1 MVAAGSGRGAAV
13 ARTPGEWTGG
23 GVNYGVI
30 GNCQVAA
37 LIDERARM
45 VWACLPR
52 PDGDPVFSALLQKE
66 GGDSQKGVFAIDM
79 IDLVRT
85 EQNYQ
90 RNSAI
95 IETRLYDSH
104 GGVMRIVDFAPR
116 FRSRGRVFR
125 PMMFVRSVEPLAGR
139 PTLRL
144 RLRPTSGFGER
155 AEPGISG
162 SHHIRFAAD
171 GLHYRLT
178 TDASLASLTEDRPV
192 VLERPLHFILGPD
205 ETLQESPEAL
215 TREFLGATLTYWQEW
230 VRTLAVPADWQDA
243 VIRSAITLKL
253 CTYED
258 TGAVLA
264 ALTTSIPEAPHST
277 RNWDYRYCWLR
288 DSYFVVQTLNR
299 LGATRTMEAYLHFID
314 QITATSTADTLQPL
328 YGITGDPRA
337 VEKTAPSLAGYRG
350 MGPVRYGNLA
360 AEQLQHDVY
369 GSVILAATQLFFD
382 ERLVRPGDQVLLE
395 RLYKLGRRAVATFEE
410 PDAGPWEFRGRM
422 QRHTFSAAI
431 SWAGCDRLA
440 RIARRLGDAAGA
452 SEWGAHADRMRA
464 EILEGAWSEERQCF
478 TSAFGNRDLDAT
490 ALLLPELGL
499 LPATDPRF
507 LKTLERIGEELR
519 TGDLLF
525 RYKHAD
531 DFGSPENA
539 FTICAFW
546 YVNALAAAGR
556 VEEARER
563 FSRLL
568 EFRNPLG
575 LLSEDIAPASGE
587 LWGNFPQTYSM
598 VGIIGSALRL
608 SRSWEEIV

>member
-1 MVAAGSGRGAAV
+1 M
-13 ARTPGEWTGG
+13 
-23 GVNYGVI
+23 NYGVI

-37 LIDERARM
+37 LIDEQARL

-66 GGDSQKGVFAIDM
+66 GGDSRTGVFAV
-79 IDLVRT
+79 DLVDLTRS
-85 EQNYQ
+85 EQQYM

-95 IETRLYDSH
+95 LETRLYDSH
-104 GGVMRIVDFAPR
+104 GGVVRIVDFAPR
-116 FRSRGRVFR
+116 FRTRGRVFR
-125 PMMFVRSVEPLAGR
+125 PMMFVRSVQPLAGR

-144 RLRPTSGFGER
+144 RLRPTAGFGER
-155 AEPGISG
+155 APPGITG
-162 SHHIRFAAD
+162 SHHIKYSAD
-171 GLHYRLT
+171 GLNYRVT
-178 TDASLASLTEDRPV
+178 TDASMAALLEDRPV
-192 VLERPLHFILGPD
+192 VLERPLHFIVGPD

-215 TREFLGATLTYWQEW
+215 AREFLGGTLSYWQEW
-230 VRTLAVPADWQDA
+230 VRTLAVPADWQEA

-264 ALTTSIPEAPHST
+264 ALTTSIPEAAHST

-288 DSYFVVQTLNR
+288 DSYFVIQTLNR
-299 LGATRTMEAYLHFID
+299 LGATRTMEAYLHYID
-314 QITATSTADTLQPL
+314 QIIATSTADTLQPL

-337 VEKTAPSLAGYRG
+337 EEKIATSLSGYRG
-350 MGPVRYGNLA
+350 MGPVRFGNLA
-360 AEQLQHDVY
+360 VEQVQHDVY

-382 ERLVRPGDQVLLE
+382 ERLVRSGDQTLLE
-395 RLYKLGRRAVATFEE
+395 RLYRLGKRAVATFED

-440 RIARRLGDAAGA
+440 RIARRVGDDIATRDWSTKAAY
-452 SEWGAHADRMRA
+452 MKQ
-464 EILEGAWSEERQCF
+464 EILKGAWSEEKQAF
-478 TSAFGNRDLDAT
+478 TSAFGDRDIDST

-507 LKTLERIGEELR
+507 LKTLDRIEQELCI
-519 TGDLLF
+519 GDLLF
-525 RYKHAD
+525 RYKHED
-531 DFGSPENA
+531 DFGTPENA

-563 FSRLL
+563 FTRLL
-568 EFRNPLG
+568 ERRNPLG
-575 LLSEDIAPASGE
+575 LLSEDVSPTTGE

-598 VGIIGSALRL
+598 VGVIGSALRL

>member
-1 MVAAGSGRGAAV
+1 L
-13 ARTPGEWTGG
+13 
-23 GVNYGVI
+23 NYGVI

-37 LIDERARM
+37 LIDEQARM

-66 GGDSQKGVFAIDM
+66 GGGSDKGVFAIDM
-79 IDLVRT
+79 IDMVRS
-85 EQNYQ
+85 EQNYL

-104 GGVMRIVDFAPR
+104 GGALRIIDYAPR

-144 RLRPTSGFGER
+144 RLRPTAGFGER
-155 AEPGISG
+155 CEPGITG
-162 SHHIRFAAD
+162 SHHIRFVAD
-171 GLHYRLT
+171 GLHYRVT
-178 TDASLASLTEDRPV
+178 TDASLASLLEDRPV
-192 VLERPLHFILGPD
+192 VLEHALHFIIGPD
-205 ETLQESPEAL
+205 ETLQESPAAL
-215 TREFLGATLTYWQEW
+215 AREFVGATLTYWQEW

-299 LGATRTMEAYLHFID
+299 LGATRTMEAYLHYID
-314 QITATSTADTLQPL
+314 HIIASSTADTLQPL

-337 VEKTAPSLAGYRG
+337 EEKIATSLSGFRG
-350 MGPVRYGNLA
+350 MGPVRFGNLA
-360 AEQLQHDVY
+360 VEQVQHDVY

-382 ERLVRPGDQVLLE
+382 ERLVRSGDQILLE
-395 RLYKLGRRAVATFEE
+395 RLYRLGKRAVATFEE

-440 RIARRLGDAAGA
+440 RIARRVGDLAAAG
-452 SEWGAHADRMRA
+452 EWSTHADRMRKD
-464 EILEGAWSEERQCF
+464 ILEHAWSEERQCF

-507 LKTLERIGEELR
+507 LKTLERIEEELR
-519 TGDLLF
+519 VGDLLF

-531 DFGSPENA
+531 DFGMPENA

-556 VEEARER
+556 MEEARER

-568 EFRNPLG
+568 DRRNPLG
-575 LLSEDIAPASGE
+575 LLSEDISPTSGE

-598 VGIIGSALRL
+598 VGVIGSALRL

>member
-1 MVAAGSGRGAAV
+1 
-13 ARTPGEWTGG
+13 
-23 GVNYGVI
+23 VI

-37 LIDERARM
+37 LIDEQARL

-52 PDGDPVFSALLQKE
+52 PDGDPVFSALLSQ
-66 GGDSQKGVFAIDM
+66 GGGAAEHGVFAVDM
-79 IDLVRT
+79 LDLTRS
-85 EQNYQ
+85 EQNYL

-104 GGVMRIVDFAPR
+104 GGVLRILDFAPR

-144 RLRPTSGFGER
+144 RLRPTAGFGER
-155 AEPGISG
+155 CEPGTTG
-162 SHHIRFAAD
+162 SHHVRFAAE
-171 GLHYRLT
+171 GLHYRVT
-178 TDASLASLTEDRPV
+178 TDASLAALLENRPV

-205 ETLQESPEAL
+205 ETLQESPAAL
-215 TREFLGATLTYWQEW
+215 AREFLGATLSYWQEW

-243 VIRSAITLKL
+243 VIRAAITLKL

-264 ALTTSIPEAPHST
+264 ALTTSIPEAAHST

-314 QITATSTADTLQPL
+314 HIIASSSADQLQPL

-337 VEKTAPSLAGYRG
+337 EERVATSLSGYRG
-350 MGPVRYGNLA
+350 MGPVRFGNLA

-382 ERLVRPGDQVLLE
+382 ERLVRSGDQTLLE
-395 RLYKLGRRAVATFEE
+395 RLYRLGRRAVATFEE
-410 PDAGPWEFRGRM
+410 PDAGPWEFRGKL

-440 RIARRLGDAAGA
+440 RIARRVGDALAA
-452 SEWGAHADRMRA
+452 REWGEHAARMRA
-464 EILEGAWSEERQCF
+464 QILSGAWSEERQAF

-507 LKTLERIGEELR
+507 LKTLERIEQELR
-519 TGDLLF
+519 VGDLLF
-525 RYKHAD
+525 RYRHAD
-531 DFGSPENA
+531 DFGAPENA

-556 VEEARER
+556 IDEARER
-563 FSRLL
+563 FTRLL
-568 EFRNPLG
+568 ALRNPLG
-575 LLSEDIAPASGE
+575 LLSEDIAPATGE

-598 VGIIGSALRL
+598 VGVIGSALRL
-608 SRSWEEIV
+608 SRSWDELV

>member
-1 MVAAGSGRGAAV
+1 M
-13 ARTPGEWTGG
+13 
-23 GVNYGVI
+23 
-30 GNCQVAA
+30 
-37 LIDERARM
+37 
-45 VWACLPR
+45 
-52 PDGDPVFSALLQKE
+52 
-66 GGDSQKGVFAIDM
+66 
-79 IDLVRT
+79 
-85 EQNYQ
+85 

-104 GGVMRIVDFAPR
+104 GGVVRIVDFAPR

-155 AEPGISG
+155 CEPGISG
-162 SHHIRFAAD
+162 SHHIRFTAD
-171 GLHYRLT
+171 GLHYRVT
-178 TDASLASLTEDRPV
+178 TDASLASLVEDRPV
-192 VLERPLHFILGPD
+192 VLEQPLHFVIGPD
-205 ETLQESPEAL
+205 ETLQESPAAL
-215 TREFLGATLTYWQEW
+215 AREFLGSTLTYWQEW

-277 RNWDYRYCWLR
+277 RNWDYRFCWLR

-299 LGATRTMEAYLHFID
+299 LGATRTMEAYLHYID
-314 QITATSTADTLQPL
+314 HIVASSTADTLQPL
-328 YGITGDPRA
+328 YGITGNPRA
-337 VEKTAPSLAGYRG
+337 EEKIATTFSGYRG
-350 MGPVRYGNLA
+350 MGPVRFGNLA
-360 AEQLQHDVY
+360 ADQVQHDVY

-382 ERLVRPGDQVLLE
+382 ERLVRSGDQVLLE
-395 RLYKLGRRAVATFEE
+395 RLYRLGKRAVATFEE
-410 PDAGPWEFRGRM
+410 PDAGPWEFRGRL

-440 RIARRLGDAAGA
+440 RIARRVGDQIAARDWSA
-452 SEWGAHADRMRA
+452 RADYMRQ
-464 EILEGAWSEERQCF
+464 EILQGAWSEERQCF

-507 LKTLERIGEELR
+507 LKTLERIEEELR
-519 TGDLLF
+519 VGDLLF

-531 DFGSPENA
+531 DFGMPENA

-556 VEEARER
+556 VDEARER

-568 EFRNPLG
+568 ERRNPLG
-575 LLSEDIAPASGE
+575 LLSEDISPVTGE

>member
-1 MVAAGSGRGAAV
+1 M
-13 ARTPGEWTGG
+13 
-23 GVNYGVI
+23 NYGVI

-37 LIDERARM
+37 LIDEQARM

-66 GGDSQKGVFAIDM
+66 GGESEQGVFAIDM
-79 IDLVRT
+79 IDLTRS
-85 EQNYQ
+85 EQTYL

-95 IETRLYDSH
+95 IETRLYDAH
-104 GGVMRIVDFAPR
+104 GGALRIVDFAPR

-144 RLRPTSGFGER
+144 RLRPTAGFGER
-155 AEPGISG
+155 CEPGISG

-171 GLHYRLT
+171 NLHYRVT
-178 TDASLASLTEDRPV
+178 TDASLASLLENRPV
-192 VLERPLHFILGPD
+192 VLEQPLHFIVGPD
-205 ETLQESPEAL
+205 ETLQESPAAL
-215 TREFLGATLTYWQEW
+215 AREFLGATLSYWQEW

-243 VIRSAITLKL
+243 VIRAAITLKL

-264 ALTTSIPEAPHST
+264 ALTTSIPEAANST

-299 LGATRTMEAYLHFID
+299 LGATRIMEAYLHYID
-314 QITATSTADTLQPL
+314 HIIASSTADQLQPL

-337 VEKTAPSLAGYRG
+337 EEKIATTLTGYRG
-350 MGPVRYGNLA
+350 MGPVRFGNLA
-360 AEQLQHDVY
+360 AEQVQHDVY

-382 ERLVRPGDQVLLE
+382 QRLVRSGDQTLLE
-395 RLYKLGRRAVATFEE
+395 RLYRLGKRAVATFEQ
-410 PDAGPWEFRGRM
+410 PDAGPWEFRGKL

-440 RIARRLGDAAGA
+440 RIARRVGDVIAAREL
-452 SEWGAHADRMRA
+452 SAHADRMRA
-464 EILEGAWSEERQCF
+464 EILKGAWNEELQSF

-490 ALLLPELGL
+490 TLLLPELGL

-507 LKTLERIGEELR
+507 LKTLERIEQELR
-519 TGDLLF
+519 VGDLMF

-531 DFGSPENA
+531 DFGKPENA

-546 YVNALAAAGR
+546 YVNALAASGR
-556 VEEARER
+556 VDEARER

-568 EFRNPLG
+568 ELRNPLG
-575 LLSEDIAPASGE
+575 LLSEDITPATGE

-598 VGIIGSALRL
+598 VGVIGSALRL

>member
-1 MVAAGSGRGAAV
+1 M
-13 ARTPGEWTGG
+13 
-23 GVNYGVI
+23 NYGAI

-37 LIDERARM
+37 LVDESARL

-66 GGDSQKGVFAIDM
+66 GGDAEKGVFAIDM
-79 IDLVRT
+79 LDVTRT
-85 EQNYQ
+85 EQSYL

-95 IETRLYDSH
+95 LETRLYDAH

-116 FRSRGRVFR
+116 FRTRGRVFR
-125 PMMFVRSVEPLAGR
+125 PMMFVRLVEPVNGR

-144 RLRPTSGFGER
+144 RLRPTSSYGER
-155 AEPGISG
+155 CDPGISG

-171 GLHYRLT
+171 GLQYRVT
-178 TDASLASLTEDRPV
+178 TDASLAALVENRPV
-192 VLERPLHFILGPD
+192 VLEQPLHFIIGPD
-205 ETLQESPEAL
+205 ETLQESPAAL
-215 TREFLGATLTYWQEW
+215 TREFLGSTLSYWQEW

-243 VIRSAITLKL
+243 VIRAAITLKL

-264 ALTTSIPEAPHST
+264 ALTTSIPEAANST

-288 DSYFVVQTLNR
+288 DSYFVIQTLNR
-299 LGATRTMEAYLHFID
+299 LGATRTMEAYLHYID
-314 QITATSTADTLQPL
+314 HIIASSTVDSLQPL

-337 VEKTAPSLAGYRG
+337 EEKIATSLSGYRG
-350 MGPVRYGNLA
+350 MGPVRFGNLA
-360 AEQLQHDVY
+360 AGQVQHDVY

-382 ERLVRPGDQVLLE
+382 ERLVRSGDQTLLE
-395 RLYKLGRRAVATFEE
+395 RLYRLGKRAVASFEE
-410 PDAGPWEFRGRM
+410 PDAGPWEFRGKL

-431 SWAGCDRLA
+431 SWAGCDRLG
-440 RIARRLGDAAGA
+440 RIARRVGDAIAARDWSARA
-452 SEWGAHADRMRA
+452 SYMRQ
-464 EILEGAWSEERQCF
+464 EILNGAWSEERQSF

-507 LKTLERIGEELR
+507 LKTLERIEEELR
-519 TGDLLF
+519 VGDLLF

-531 DFGSPENA
+531 DFGQPENA

-556 VEEARER
+556 VDEARER
-563 FSRLL
+563 FTRLL
-568 EFRNPLG
+568 ARRNPLG
-575 LLSEDIAPASGE
+575 LLSEDIQPASGE

-598 VGIIGSALRL
+598 VGVIGSALRL

>member
-1 MVAAGSGRGAAV
+1 M
-13 ARTPGEWTGG
+13 
-23 GVNYGVI
+23 NYGVI

-37 LIDERARM
+37 LIDEQARM

-52 PDGDPVFSALLQKE
+52 PDGDPVFSSLLQKE
-66 GGDSQKGVFAIDM
+66 GGNSNTGVFAIDM
-79 IDLVRT
+79 LDLTRS
-85 EQNYQ
+85 EQSYM

-95 IETRLYDSH
+95 IETRLYDAH
-104 GGVMRIVDFAPR
+104 GGVLRIVDFAPR

-144 RLRPTSGFGER
+144 RLRPTAGFGER
-155 AEPGISG
+155 CEPGIAG

-171 GLHYRLT
+171 GLHYRVT
-178 TDASLASLTEDRPV
+178 TDASLAALTEGRPV
-192 VLERPLHFILGPD
+192 VLEQPLHFILGPD
-205 ETLQESPEAL
+205 ETLQESPAAL
-215 TREFLGATLTYWQEW
+215 AREFLGATLSYWQEW
-230 VRTLAVPADWQDA
+230 VRTLAVPADWQEA

-264 ALTTSIPEAPHST
+264 ALTTSIPEAPFST

-299 LGATRTMEAYLHFID
+299 LGATRTMEAYLHYID
-314 QITATSTADTLQPL
+314 HIIASSTADTLQPL

-337 VEKTAPSLAGYRG
+337 EEKVARTLDGYRG
-350 MGPVRYGNLA
+350 MGPVRFGNLA
-360 AEQLQHDVY
+360 AEQVQHDVY

-382 ERLVRPGDQVLLE
+382 ERLVRSGDQILLE
-395 RLYKLGRRAVATFEE
+395 RLYRLGKRAVATFEE
-410 PDAGPWEFRGRM
+410 PDAGPWEFRGRL

-431 SWAGCDRLA
+431 SWAGCDRLG
-440 RIARRLGDAAGA
+440 RIARRVGDMIAAR
-452 SEWGAHADRMRA
+452 EWSAHADRMRDA
-464 EILEGAWSEERQCF
+464 ILRGAWSDERQCF

-507 LKTLERIGEELR
+507 LKTLERIEEELR

-531 DFGSPENA
+531 DFGMPENA

-556 VEEARER
+556 VDEARER

-568 EFRNPLG
+568 DRRNPLG
-575 LLSEDIAPASGE
+575 LLSEDISPASGE

-598 VGIIGSALRL
+598 VGVIGSALRL

>member
-1 MVAAGSGRGAAV
+1 M
-13 ARTPGEWTGG
+13 
-23 GVNYGVI
+23 NYGVI

-37 LIDERARM
+37 LIDEQARM
-45 VWACLPR
+45 IWACLPR

-66 GGDSQKGVFAIDM
+66 GGDSDKGVFAIDM
-79 IDLVRT
+79 IDLTRS
-85 EQNYQ
+85 EQSYL

-95 IETRLYDSH
+95 IETRLYDAH
-104 GGVMRIVDFAPR
+104 GGALRILDFAPR

-144 RLRPTSGFGER
+144 RLRPTAGFGER
-155 AEPGISG
+155 CDAGISG

-171 GLHYRLT
+171 GLHYRVT
-178 TDASLASLTEDRPV
+178 TDASLASLLENRPV
-192 VLERPLHFILGPD
+192 VLEQPLNFIVGPD
-205 ETLQESPEAL
+205 ETLQESPAAL
-215 TREFLGATLTYWQEW
+215 AREFLGATLSYWQEW

-264 ALTTSIPEAPHST
+264 ALTTSIPEAANST

-299 LGATRTMEAYLHFID
+299 LGATRTMEAYLHYID
-314 QITATSTADTLQPL
+314 HIIASSTADQLQPL

-337 VEKTAPSLAGYRG
+337 EEKIATTLSGYRG
-350 MGPVRYGNLA
+350 MGPVRFGNLA

-382 ERLVRPGDQVLLE
+382 HRLVRSGDQTLLE
-395 RLYKLGRRAVATFEE
+395 RLYRLGRRAVATFEQ
-410 PDAGPWEFRGRM
+410 PDAGPWEFRGKL

-440 RIARRLGDAAGA
+440 RIATRVGDVIAAR
-452 SEWGAHADRMRA
+452 EWRAHADRMRK
-464 EILEGAWSEERQCF
+464 EILEGAWSEERQAF

-507 LKTLERIGEELR
+507 LKTLERIEEELR
-519 TGDLLF
+519 VGDLLF

-531 DFGSPENA
+531 DFGKPENA
-539 FTICAFW
+539 FTVCAFW
-546 YVNALAAAGR
+546 YVNALAASGR
-556 VEEARER
+556 IAEARER

-568 EFRNPLG
+568 ELRNPLG
-575 LLSEDIAPASGE
+575 LLSEDITPASGE

-598 VGIIGSALRL
+598 VGVIGSALRL

>member
-1 MVAAGSGRGAAV
+1 
-13 ARTPGEWTGG
+13 
-23 GVNYGVI
+23 VNYGVI

-37 LIDERARM
+37 LIDEQARM

-52 PDGDPVFSALLQKE
+52 PDGDPIFSSLLQKE
-66 GGDSQKGVFAIDM
+66 GGDSTTGVFAVDM
-79 IDLVRT
+79 IDLTRS
-85 EQNYQ
+85 EQTYL

-95 IETRLYDSH
+95 IETRLYDAH
-104 GGVMRIVDFAPR
+104 GGVLRILDFAPR

-144 RLRPTSGFGER
+144 RLRPTAGFGER
-155 AEPGISG
+155 CEPGITG

-171 GLHYRLT
+171 GLHYRVT
-178 TDASLASLTEDRPV
+178 TDASLAALLENRPV
-192 VLERPLHFILGPD
+192 VLEQALNFIIGPD
-205 ETLQESPEAL
+205 ETLQESPAAL
-215 TREFLGATLTYWQEW
+215 AREFLGATLTYWQEW
-230 VRTLAVPADWQDA
+230 VRTLAVPADWQEA

-264 ALTTSIPEAPHST
+264 ALTTSIPEAPNST

-299 LGATRTMEAYLHFID
+299 LGATRTMEAYLHYID
-314 QITATSTADTLQPL
+314 HIIASSTADTLQPL

-337 VEKTAPSLAGYRG
+337 VEKIATTLSGYRG
-350 MGPVRYGNLA
+350 MGPVRFGNLA
-360 AEQLQHDVY
+360 AEQVQHDVY

-382 ERLVRPGDQVLLE
+382 ERLVRSGDQVLLE
-395 RLYKLGRRAVATFEE
+395 RLYRLGKRAVATFEE
-410 PDAGPWEFRGRM
+410 PDAGPWEFRGRL

-440 RIARRLGDAAGA
+440 RIARRVGDVIAAR
-452 SEWGAHADRMRA
+452 EWKAHADRMRA
-464 EILEGAWSEERQCF
+464 AILEGAWSEERQCF

-507 LKTLERIGEELR
+507 LKTLERVEEELR
-519 TGDLLF
+519 HGDLLF

-531 DFGSPENA
+531 DFGAPENA

-556 VEEARER
+556 VDEARER
-563 FSRLL
+563 FTRLL
-568 EFRNPLG
+568 ERRNPLG
-575 LLSEDIAPASGE
+575 LLSEDISPATGE

>member
-1 MVAAGSGRGAAV
+1 M
-13 ARTPGEWTGG
+13 
-23 GVNYGVI
+23 NYGVI

-37 LIDERARM
+37 LIDEQARM

-66 GGDSQKGVFAIDM
+66 GGESEQGVFAIDM
-79 IDLVRT
+79 IDLTRS
-85 EQNYQ
+85 EQTYL

-95 IETRLYDSH
+95 IETRLYDAH
-104 GGVMRIVDFAPR
+104 GGALRIVDFAPR

-144 RLRPTSGFGER
+144 RLRPTAGFGER
-155 AEPGISG
+155 CEPGISG

-171 GLHYRLT
+171 NLHYRVT
-178 TDASLASLTEDRPV
+178 TDASLASLLENRPV
-192 VLERPLHFILGPD
+192 VLEQPLHFIVGPD
-205 ETLQESPEAL
+205 ETLQESPAAL
-215 TREFLGATLTYWQEW
+215 AREFLGATLSYWQEW

-243 VIRSAITLKL
+243 VIRAAITLKL

-264 ALTTSIPEAPHST
+264 ALTTSIPEAANST

-299 LGATRTMEAYLHFID
+299 LGATRTMEAYLHYID
-314 QITATSTADTLQPL
+314 HIIASSTADQLQPL

-337 VEKTAPSLAGYRG
+337 EEKIATTLTGYRG
-350 MGPVRYGNLA
+350 MGPVRFGNLA
-360 AEQLQHDVY
+360 AEQVQHDVY

-382 ERLVRPGDQVLLE
+382 QRLVRSGDQTLLE
-395 RLYKLGRRAVATFEE
+395 RLYRLGKRAVATFEQ
-410 PDAGPWEFRGRM
+410 PDAGPWEFRGKL

-440 RIARRLGDAAGA
+440 RIARRVGDVIAAR
-452 SEWGAHADRMRA
+452 EWSAHADRMRA
-464 EILEGAWSEERQCF
+464 EILKGAWNEELQSF

-490 ALLLPELGL
+490 TLLLPELGL

-507 LKTLERIGEELR
+507 LKTLERIEQELR
-519 TGDLLF
+519 VGDLMF

-531 DFGSPENA
+531 DFGKPENA

-546 YVNALAAAGR
+546 YVNALAASGR
-556 VEEARER
+556 VDEARER

-568 EFRNPLG
+568 ELRNPLG
-575 LLSEDIAPASGE
+575 LLSEDITPATGE

-598 VGIIGSALRL
+598 VGVIGSALRL

>member
-1 MVAAGSGRGAAV
+1 
-13 ARTPGEWTGG
+13 
-23 GVNYGVI
+23 VNYGVI

-66 GGDSQKGVFAIDM
+66 GGDSVQGVFAVDM
-79 IDLVRT
+79 IDMVRS
-85 EQNYQ
+85 EQNYL

-95 IETRLYDSH
+95 IETRLFDSH
-104 GGVMRIVDFAPR
+104 GGAVRIVDFAPR

-144 RLRPTSGFGER
+144 RLRPTAGFGER
-155 AEPGISG
+155 CEPGITG
-162 SHHIRFAAD
+162 SHHIRYAAD
-171 GLHYRLT
+171 DLHYRMT
-178 TDASLASLTEDRPV
+178 TDASLASLLENRPM
-192 VLERPLHFILGPD
+192 VLDQPLHFVIGPD
-205 ETLQESPEAL
+205 ETLQESPAAL
-215 TREFLGATLTYWQEW
+215 AREFLGATLSYWQEW
-230 VRTLAVPADWQDA
+230 VRTLAVPADWQEA

-299 LGATRTMEAYLHFID
+299 LGATRTMEAYLHYID
-314 QITATSTADTLQPL
+314 HIIASSTADTLQPL
-328 YGITGDPRA
+328 YGISGDPHA
-337 VEKTAPSLAGYRG
+337 QEKAALSLSGYRG
-350 MGPVRYGNLA
+350 MGPVRFGNLA
-360 AEQLQHDVY
+360 AVQVQHDVY

-382 ERLVRPGDQVLLE
+382 DRLVRSGDQVLLE
-395 RLYKLGRRAVATFEE
+395 RLYRLGKRAVATFEE
-410 PDAGPWEFRGRM
+410 PDAGPWEFRGRL

-440 RIARRLGDAAGA
+440 RIAQRVGNASAAR
-452 SEWGAHADRMRA
+452 EWSATAAYMRE
-464 EILEGAWSEERQCF
+464 EILQGAWSEERQSF
-478 TSAFGNRDLDAT
+478 TSAFGNRDIDAT

-499 LPATDPRF
+499 LPATDVRF
-507 LKTLERIGEELR
+507 LKTLERIEEELR
-519 TGDLLF
+519 VGDLLF

-531 DFGSPENA
+531 DFGTPENA
-539 FTICAFW
+539 FTVCAFW

-556 VEEARER
+556 KDEARER

-568 EFRNPLG
+568 ELRNPLG
-575 LLSEDIAPASGE
+575 LLSEDIQPATGE

>member
-1 MVAAGSGRGAAV
+1 M
-13 ARTPGEWTGG
+13 
-23 GVNYGVI
+23 NYGVI

-37 LIDERARM
+37 LIDEQARM

-66 GGDSQKGVFAIDM
+66 GGESATGVFAIDM
-79 IDLVRT
+79 VDLTRT
-85 EQNYQ
+85 EQTYL

-95 IETRLYDSH
+95 IETKLYDAH
-104 GGVMRIVDFAPR
+104 GGVIRILDFAPR

-144 RLRPTSGFGER
+144 RLRPTAGFGER
-155 AEPGISG
+155 VAPGVSG
-162 SHHIRFAAD
+162 SHHVRFTAEN
-171 GLHYRLT
+171 LHYRVT
-178 TDASLASLTEDRPV
+178 TDASLAALTENRPV
-192 VLERPLHFILGPD
+192 VLEHSLHFIIGPD
-205 ETLQESPEAL
+205 ETLQESPAAL
-215 TREFLGATLTYWQEW
+215 AREFLGATLNYWQEW

-243 VIRSAITLKL
+243 VIRAAITLKL

-264 ALTTSIPEAPHST
+264 ALTTSIPEAANTT

-288 DSYFVVQTLNR
+288 DSYFVIQTLNR
-299 LGATRTMEAYLHFID
+299 LGATRTMEAYLHYID
-314 QITATSTADTLQPL
+314 QIIATSTADTLQPL

-337 VEKTAPSLAGYRG
+337 EEKIATALSGYRG
-350 MGPVRYGNLA
+350 MGPVRFGNLA
-360 AEQLQHDVY
+360 VEQVQHDVY

-382 ERLVRPGDQVLLE
+382 ERLVRSGDQTLLE
-395 RLYKLGRRAVATFEE
+395 RLYRLGKRAVATFEE
-410 PDAGPWEFRGRM
+410 SDAGPWEFRGRM

-440 RIARRLGDAAGA
+440 RIARRVGDQVAAR
-452 SEWGAHADRMRA
+452 EWEARAARMKK
-464 EILEGAWSEERQCF
+464 EILEKAWSDERQSF

-507 LKTLERIGEELR
+507 LKTLERIEEELR
-519 TGDLLF
+519 IGDLLF

-531 DFGSPENA
+531 DFGAPENA

-556 VEEARER
+556 VDEARAR
-563 FSRLL
+563 FTRLL
-568 EFRNPLG
+568 ERRNPLG
-575 LLSEDIAPASGE
+575 LLSEDISPSTGE

-598 VGIIGSALRL
+598 VGVIGSALRL

>member
-1 MVAAGSGRGAAV
+1 M
-13 ARTPGEWTGG
+13 
-23 GVNYGVI
+23 NYGVI

-66 GGDSQKGVFAIDM
+66 GGDAAQGVFAVEMLDC
-79 IDLVRT
+79 VRS
-85 EQNYQ
+85 EQNYL

-95 IETRLYDSH
+95 IETRLFDSH
-104 GGVMRIVDFAPR
+104 GGAVRITDFAPR

-144 RLRPTSGFGER
+144 RLRPTAGFGER
-155 AEPGISG
+155 CEPGITG
-162 SHHIRFAAD
+162 SHHIRYEAD
-171 GLHYRLT
+171 GLHYRMT
-178 TDASLASLTEDRPV
+178 TDASLASLLESRPM
-192 VLERPLHFILGPD
+192 VLDQALHFIIGPD
-205 ETLQESPEAL
+205 ETLQESPAAL
-215 TREFLGATLTYWQEW
+215 AREFLGATLTYWQEW
-230 VRTLAVPADWQDA
+230 VRTLAVPADWQEA

-299 LGATRTMEAYLHFID
+299 LGATRTMEAYLHYID
-314 QITATSTADTLQPL
+314 QIIASSTADTLQPL
-328 YGITGDPRA
+328 YGISGDPHA
-337 VEKTAPSLAGYRG
+337 QEKIATGLSGYRG
-350 MGPVRYGNLA
+350 MGPVRFGNLA
-360 AEQLQHDVY
+360 AEQVQHDVY

-382 ERLVRPGDQVLLE
+382 ERLVRSGDQVLLE
-395 RLYKLGRRAVATFEE
+395 RLYRLGRRAVATFEE
-410 PDAGPWEFRGRM
+410 PDAGPWEFRGRL

-440 RIARRLGDAAGA
+440 RIAQRVGNVDAAREWKA
-452 SEWGAHADRMRA
+452 SAAYMRE
-464 EILEGAWSEERQCF
+464 EILRGAWSEERQSF
-478 TSAFGNRDLDAT
+478 TSAFGNRDIDAT

-499 LPATDPRF
+499 LPATDVRF
-507 LKTLERIGEELR
+507 LKTLERVEEELR
-519 TGDLLF
+519 VGDLLF

-531 DFGSPENA
+531 DFGAPENA

-556 VEEARER
+556 KDEARDR

-568 EFRNPLG
+568 ERRNPLG
-575 LLSEDIAPASGE
+575 LLSEDIAPATGE

-598 VGIIGSALRL
+598 VGVIGSALRL

>member
-1 MVAAGSGRGAAV
+1 M
-13 ARTPGEWTGG
+13 
-23 GVNYGVI
+23 NYGVI

-37 LIDERARM
+37 LIDEQARM

-66 GGDSQKGVFAIDM
+66 GGDSDQGVFAIDM
-79 IDLVRT
+79 IDLTRS
-85 EQNYQ
+85 EQNYL

-95 IETRLYDSH
+95 IETRLYDAH
-104 GGVMRIVDFAPR
+104 GGAVRILDFAPR

-144 RLRPTSGFGER
+144 RLRPTAGFGER
-155 AEPGISG
+155 CDAGITG
-162 SHHIRFAAD
+162 SHHIRYAAD
-171 GLHYRLT
+171 GLHYRVT
-178 TDASLASLTEDRPV
+178 TDASLASLLENRPV
-192 VLERPLHFILGPD
+192 VLEQPLHFIVGPD
-205 ETLQESPEAL
+205 ETLQESPAAL
-215 TREFLGATLTYWQEW
+215 AREFLGATLSYWQEW

-243 VIRSAITLKL
+243 VIRAAITLKL

-264 ALTTSIPEAPHST
+264 ALTTSIPEAANST

-299 LGATRTMEAYLHFID
+299 LGATRTMEAYLHYID
-314 QITATSTADTLQPL
+314 HIIASSTADQLQPL
-328 YGITGDPRA
+328 YGITGDPHA
-337 VEKTAPSLAGYRG
+337 EEKIATSLSGYRG
-350 MGPVRYGNLA
+350 MGPVRFGNLA
-360 AEQLQHDVY
+360 AEQVQHDVY

-382 ERLVRPGDQVLLE
+382 ERLVRSGDQTLLE
-395 RLYKLGRRAVATFEE
+395 RLYRLGKRAVATFEQ
-410 PDAGPWEFRGRM
+410 PDAGPWEFRGKL

-440 RIARRLGDAAGA
+440 RIARRVGDLIAAR
-452 SEWGAHADRMRA
+452 EWSAHADRMRA
-464 EILEGAWSEERQCF
+464 EILEGAWNEDLQAF

-490 ALLLPELGL
+490 TLLLPELGL

-507 LKTLERIGEELR
+507 LKTLERIEAELCE
-519 TGDLLF
+519 GDLLF

-531 DFGSPENA
+531 DFGKPENA

-546 YVNALAAAGR
+546 YVNALAASGR
-556 VEEARER
+556 VDEARAR

-568 EFRNPLG
+568 ELRNPLG
-575 LLSEDIAPASGE
+575 LLSEDITPATGE

-598 VGIIGSALRL
+598 VGVIGSALRL

>member
-1 MVAAGSGRGAAV
+1 
-13 ARTPGEWTGG
+13 
-23 GVNYGVI
+23 VNYGVI

-37 LIDERARM
+37 LIDEQARM

-66 GGDSQKGVFAIDM
+66 GGDSDKGVFAIDM
-79 IDLVRT
+79 IDLTRS
-85 EQNYQ
+85 EQTYL

-95 IETRLYDSH
+95 IETRLYDMH
-104 GGVMRIVDFAPR
+104 GGALRILDYAPR

-144 RLRPTSGFGER
+144 RLRPTAGFGER
-155 AEPGISG
+155 SDAGISG
-162 SHHIRFAAD
+162 SHHVRFAAE
-171 GLHYRLT
+171 GLHYRVT
-178 TDASLASLTEDRPV
+178 TDASLAALLENRPV
-192 VLERPLHFILGPD
+192 VLEQPLNFIVGPD
-205 ETLQESPEAL
+205 ETLQESPAAL
-215 TREFLGATLTYWQEW
+215 AREFLGATLSYWQEW
-230 VRTLAVPADWQDA
+230 VRTLSVPADWQDA
-243 VIRSAITLKL
+243 VIRAAITLKL

-264 ALTTSIPEAPHST
+264 ALTTSIPEAANST

-299 LGATRTMEAYLHFID
+299 LGATRTMEAYLHYID
-314 QITATSTADTLQPL
+314 HIIASSTADQLQPL

-337 VEKTAPSLAGYRG
+337 EEKIATTLSGYRG
-350 MGPVRYGNLA
+350 MGPVRFGNLA
-360 AEQLQHDVY
+360 AEQVQHDVY

-382 ERLVRPGDQVLLE
+382 ERLVRSGDQTLLE
-395 RLYKLGRRAVATFEE
+395 RLYRLGRRAVATFEL
-410 PDAGPWEFRGRM
+410 PDAGPWEFRGRL

-440 RIARRLGDAAGA
+440 RIARRVGDAIAA
-452 SEWGAHADRMRA
+452 REWSTHADRMRA
-464 EILEGAWSEERQCF
+464 DILAGAWSEERQSF

-490 ALLLPELGL
+490 TLLLPELGL

-507 LKTLERIGEELR
+507 LKTLARIEEELCE
-519 TGDLLF
+519 GDLLF

-531 DFGSPENA
+531 DFGKPENA

-546 YVNALAAAGR
+546 YVNALAASGR
-556 VEEARER
+556 VDEARER

-568 EFRNPLG
+568 ELRNPLG
-575 LLSEDIAPASGE
+575 LLSEDITPATGE

-598 VGIIGSALRL
+598 VGVIGSALRL